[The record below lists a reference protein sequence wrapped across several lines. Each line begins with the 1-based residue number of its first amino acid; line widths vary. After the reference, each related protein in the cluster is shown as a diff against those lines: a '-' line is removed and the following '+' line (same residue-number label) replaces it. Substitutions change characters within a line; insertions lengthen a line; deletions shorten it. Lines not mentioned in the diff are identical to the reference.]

1 MQLGAFFYDE
11 AHDPGSGARG
21 AGVVPLFD
29 RARRSAE
36 ELFELARAD
45 APEVAHDFHG
55 LVGAGDAVEFG
66 GFLELGDIDVE
77 AGLLLEPVR
86 DVFACDFRHET
97 PSFENVAFILS

>member
-11 AHDPGSGARG
+11 AHDPGRWSRG

-29 RARRSAE
+29 GARWGAE
-36 ELFELARAD
+36 QFFKLARAD
-45 APEVAHDFHG
+45 APEVAHDLHG
-55 LVGAGDAVEFG
+55 LVSAGDAVELG

-86 DVFACDFRHET
+86 DVFAGDFRHGD
-97 PSFENVAFILS
+97 ALL